1 MNWFKI
7 ANDNNFIKKIKKIL
21 KNNLFV
27 KSLLEYYNI
36 PSSDIDNYLKI
47 EIVDLDGKF
56 AEGNGKIIRIDKKLL
71 DKNFFN
77 ENFHFVIHEFFHWI
91 KRRAE
96 NRFYFNDP
104 EEIQSFVL
112 QMTWEFM
119 NGKSKEEVAIKI
131 YPILKTHFKDNEQK
145 LNNVFKEMVEK
156 ALYLANIYKKEKSF
170 SMKL

>member
-7 ANDNNFIKKIKKIL
+7 AKNNNFIKKIKEIL

-36 PSSDIDNYLKI
+36 PSSDIDNYLDI
-47 EIVDLDGKF
+47 EITDLKGKF
-56 AEGNGKIIRIDKKLL
+56 AEGNGKMIRIDKKLL
-71 DKNFFN
+71 NKDFFN
-77 ENFHFVIHEFFHWI
+77 ENFHFIIHEFFHWI

-119 NGKSKEEVAIKI
+119 NGKKEKEVTEKI
-131 YPILKTHFKDNEQK
+131 YPILKTHFKNNKQK
-145 LNNVFKEMVEK
+145 LDNVFKEMIEK
-156 ALYLANIYKKEKSF
+156 ALYLVDIYNKEKSF